1 MEFCAYRDAVLV
13 PGRGIG
19 REDLFIDAEFLRFD
33 TVRIMKK
40 VLHFPSMPSS
50 LYELKR
56 IDTDAA
62 ETVGRIC
69 CSE

>member
-13 PGRGIG
+13 PGIGIG
-19 REDLFIDAEFLRFD
+19 REDLFTDAEFLRSD
-33 TVRIMKK
+33 TFRFMKN
-40 VLHFPSMPSS
+40 VVHVPSMPSS

-56 IDTDAA
+56 VDREAADTVA
-62 ETVGRIC
+62 RKC